1 MDKEFNSWYYFRIK
15 NWNRNYRLQQKRW
28 KRAKKQLLS
37 RIWRSRS
44 WWVSCMFHWPVTDQS
59 SASPETNTVLLLKY
73 FLAVCLLSSCLWV
86 HDAAAKWIMF
96 LSLRVSHAMVS
107 DLVRISIY
115 HFINVGF
122 FISLKQT
129 DLEDERNQLQQ
140 QILSEKHQ
148 YDQKVTGLESQIA
161 ALEKAWELDKTTTQ
175 HRIVSTETVWEVVRV
190 FTTWF

>member
-1 MDKEFNSWYYFRIK
+1 
-15 NWNRNYRLQQKRW
+15 
-28 KRAKKQLLS
+28 
-37 RIWRSRS
+37 
-44 WWVSCMFHWPVTDQS
+44 
-59 SASPETNTVLLLKY
+59 
-73 FLAVCLLSSCLWV
+73 
-86 HDAAAKWIMF
+86 MF

-190 FTTWF
+190 FTT